1 MATEIAQP
9 QIKIATDENRNK
21 IALIPLNRGKWGYAI
36 INFEDLQFLQELGLS
51 FCWSKLPRVGYI
63 TAPAFY
69 APGFRL
75 SPARVLMDAGPRQ
88 VVRYRNG
95 DVTDLRKANLFVE
108 EGGSAKRRDR
118 EHLRPRRKAA

>member
-1 MATEIAQP
+1 M
-9 QIKIATDENRNK
+9 
-21 IALIPLNRGKWGYAI
+21 GYAVLD
-36 INFEDLQFLQELGLS
+36 FEDMEFLQELGLS
-51 FCWSKLPRVGYI
+51 LRWSKLPRLGYL
-63 TAPAFY
+63 TCPAYY
-69 APGFRL
+69 APGSRV
-75 SPARVLMDAGPRQ
+75 SPARVLMNAGPKQ